1 MAIAGAW
8 IGPGGIERMEWVIS
22 EAQCAR
28 ESLRASLAVASVCG
42 IAGRQDR
49 YPLRGP
55 LNDCQL
61 RRR

>member
-8 IGPGGIERMEWVIS
+8 VGPGGVERIGWVIS

-28 ESLRASLAVASVCG
+28 DPLRVSLAVASVCG
-42 IAGRQDR
+42 IAGCQDR